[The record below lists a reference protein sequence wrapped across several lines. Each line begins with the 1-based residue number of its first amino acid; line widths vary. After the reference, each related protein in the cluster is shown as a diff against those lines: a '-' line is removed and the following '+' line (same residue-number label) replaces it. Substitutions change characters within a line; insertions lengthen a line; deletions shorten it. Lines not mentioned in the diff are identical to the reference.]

1 MTSVTN
7 QTLGG
12 TKKGSLVSKAHSQHN
27 VVGKGGTFNARNNNN
42 FVTQNSKR
50 SVVNKHL
57 IKQQF
62 GPYTHGSGVKMKG
75 RIQKGRP
82 SGGGAASP
90 SSSLTRMLT
99 STNNHM

>member
-1 MTSVTN
+1 M
-7 QTLGG
+7 
-12 TKKGSLVSKAHSQHN
+12 HN
-27 VVGKGGTFNARNNNN
+27 VVGKGGTFNARNNN

-50 SVVNKHL
+50 SVVNKQL
-57 IKQQF
+57 MKQY

-75 RIQKGRP
+75 RIQKKRQ